1 MHSDS
6 FPVKLIF
13 TRLLW
18 HEQWVASSVMHRRA
32 VLKGNVPDVWCNNIR
47 VIPKHVLKKIVGIEG
62 NDCMIQED
70 QFLSEMQNNN

>member
-1 MHSDS
+1 MCLGLRNMHSDS

-32 VLKGNVPDVWCNNIR
+32 VLKGNVPDV
-47 VIPKHVLKKIVGIEG
+47 
-62 NDCMIQED
+62 
-70 QFLSEMQNNN
+70 